1 MSIEFCIPPN
11 HPALPGHFP
20 DNPIVP
26 AVVIIQEVARRLTD
40 LTGRQ
45 IDEVRQLRLQQP
57 VLPGQ
62 RITMSCE
69 PRGSNAWRVTL
80 AAEAEV
86 LARGVFAERS
96 ESLAA
101 PEQGAVGGDLP
112 RSASAAYRL
121 LPHADDMA
129 LIDTFETDDIGKA
142 HTSILYVAGHPL
154 EEAGHLL
161 PWVSLEYAV
170 QLYGCHSLLSNQVTS
185 SGEAMGGAF
194 IVMVRT
200 LRINVDRPLRSGQRV
215 DLTLQVLSEQ
225 GAAAQCEF
233 DARVG
238 ADTWCRGAFTVVSGD

>member
-20 DNPIVP
+20 ENPIVP
-26 AVVIIQEVARRLTD
+26 AVVTIQEVARRLGD

-69 PRGSNAWRVTL
+69 PKGTNAWRVTL
-80 AAEAEV
+80 AAEGEV
-86 LARGVFAERS
+86 LARGTFGQGAEP
-96 ESLAA
+96 LAA
-101 PEQGAVGGDLP
+101 PEQRAVDGGSS

-142 HTSILYVAGHPL
+142 HTSVIHAAGHPL
-154 EEAGHLL
+154 EETGHLL
-161 PWVSLEYAV
+161 PWVSLEYAA
-170 QLYGCHSLLSNQVTS
+170 QLYGCHSLLANQVTS

-194 IVMVRT
+194 IVIVRT
-200 LRINVDRPLRSGQRV
+200 LRVDIARPLWSGQKA
-215 DLTLQVLSEQ
+215 DLVLQVLSEQ

-233 DARVG
+233 EARVG
-238 ADTWCRGAFTVVSGD
+238 ADTWCRGAFTVVSGG